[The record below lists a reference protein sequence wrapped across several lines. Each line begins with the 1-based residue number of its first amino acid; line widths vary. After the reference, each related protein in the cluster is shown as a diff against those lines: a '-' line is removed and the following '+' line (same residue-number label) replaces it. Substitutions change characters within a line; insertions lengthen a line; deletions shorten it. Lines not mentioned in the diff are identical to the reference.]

1 MLKHLCIGL
10 ILVMTLNV
18 GAVMA
23 QDVPADAEA
32 WVQLF
37 ADLREAGNYTFER
50 TEYMTQTYTNSEG
63 VDIEYRVIEGLAT
76 GEMLSEDTFT
86 QHRESTVTS
95 GSQTATYTVEVRQ
108 IDEALFVQIDLG
120 GAYAAPVPL
129 EGWWR
134 AEDLINAS
142 PDGTWQVLAQSLID
156 FTSPLAFVD
165 DPRLILSITEEAP
178 ETLNGLDLQV
188 FTIEIDQ
195 LTAMFLESVN
205 SLEEALAMM
214 EQDKEFTA
222 AITMTLSY
230 TVWVNPEDG
239 RIYRLDST
247 FSQFLPYTLSQP
259 SHFDITV
266 SGEGQ
271 TVFTYPEEAL
281 VIEAPLVTESE

>member
-63 VDIEYRVIEGLAT
+63 IDIAYQVIEGLAT

>member
-10 ILVMTLNV
+10 ILAMTLNV

-50 TEYMTQTYTNSEG
+50 SEYTTQTYTNSEG
-63 VDIEYRVIEGLAT
+63 VDIAYLVTESLVA

-95 GSQTATYTVEVRQ
+95 GGERGTYTVEMRQ

-120 GAYAAPVPL
+120 EAYATPVLL

-195 LTAMFLESVN
+195 MTATFLESAN
-205 SLEEALAMM
+205 SLEEIIAMM
-214 EQDKEFTA
+214 QQDKEFMA
-222 AITMTLSY
+222 AVTMTLSY

-247 FSQFLPYTLSQP
+247 FYQLLPYTIIQRSN
-259 SHFDITV
+259 FDITLT
-266 SGEGQ
+266 GEYQ
-271 TVFTYPEEAL
+271 TVFTYPDEAII
-281 VIEAPLVTESE
+281 IEAPLVAESE